1 METPAKLPS
10 TKRFPK
16 IPCLFLNPAPFA
28 TMHKLVCFPS
38 HLCTPWVITYL
49 PSQGKFFTILTKPNH
64 LCSSKGT
71 SFEISFSYTATRLK
85 KVQSQVSLWVIFRVQ
100 CTPFKGDFSLSFHT
114 MQLQVGHKEV
124 QNFPL
129 QQKTKTTEI
138 FQSKQFNYFQIKI
151 GG

>member
-1 METPAKLPS
+1 
-10 TKRFPK
+10 
-16 IPCLFLNPAPFA
+16 
-28 TMHKLVCFPS
+28 MHKLACFPS
-38 HLCTPWVITYL
+38 HLCTPQVITYL
-49 PSQGKFFTILTKPNH
+49 PSQGKFFKILTKPNH

-100 CTPFKGDFSLSFHT
+100 YSPYKGDFSLSLHT
-114 MQLQVGHKEV
+114 MQLQVRHKEL

-138 FQSKQFNYFQIKI
+138 LKSKQFNYFQIKI